1 MQKHPTHGLPPTG
14 SPPMISASAP
24 VPRPLA
30 SLALLLAVLLA
41 AGCGHHAAGEG
52 KAEAAKPLPVVQVG
66 NVTRGTLKRLLPAT
80 GTLQALPS
88 REATLTP
95 PVSGVL
101 DGLLVHYG
109 QTVQKGQ
116 TVARLGVRQLLG
128 QIQQA
133 QATLGQN
140 QVQVQQAQANALQ
153 QAAQTRTSILQAQAS
168 LQNARATLAGADA
181 TLTGAEAALLNAR
194 QTLSR
199 ERTLYADGLVPQ
211 KDVEAAA
218 LSLRTAAA
226 QRDAQRQTVA
236 GQRQTVSGQQ
246 AAVSAARAAGTQDF
260 VKRQDVLVARQQVR
274 NALGALAA
282 ARAQIALYTLHAP
295 LSGQVTSVGATAGET
310 VDTTTKVAVIADLS
324 VLQLRISVP
333 GDAATQVHRGQP
345 VLFSVGSLRGRTF
358 RATVDTVS
366 SSVDAATGT
375 VPVLA
380 LVSNPGH
387 LLRDDTVARVQILTE
402 RRDGVLLVPQS
413 AVLADPDTGKPSVVS
428 VGADGAAHVV
438 PVSVGLTTEG
448 RVEIT
453 DGLTEGQPVAVSGQ
467 YGLPDGTKVQAQKAP
482 DQAAPAAPPAE
493 GLGATPGGDRAPGI
507 NTQAGSAPASG
518 GSNAPA
524 PTPSAGG
531 TSGAPSPSASL
542 PAAGAGGAATSAG
555 GASGGSGTPGGS
567 GAAGGGPHGQ

>member
-1 MQKHPTHGLPPTG
+1 MQKHPTHGMPLTH
-14 SPPMISASAP
+14 SQT
-24 VPRPLA
+24 PRPPLLA
-30 SLALLLAVLLA
+30 ALALLLAALLA

-52 KAEAAKPLPVVQVG
+52 KAEAAKPLPAVQVG
-66 NVTRGTLKRLLPAT
+66 VVTRGTLERLLPAS

-88 REATLTP
+88 HEATLSP

-101 DGLLVHYG
+101 DGLLAHYG

-116 TVARLGVRQLLG
+116 TVARLSVRQLLG

-140 QVQVQQAQANALQ
+140 QVQVQQAQANAAQ
-153 QAAQTRTSILQAQAS
+153 QAAQTRTSVLQAQAS

-181 TLTGAEAALLNAR
+181 TLTGAQAALLNAR
-194 QTLSR
+194 QTLDR

-218 LSLRTAAA
+218 LSLRTAQA

-236 GQRQTVSGQQ
+236 GQRQTVAGQQ

-274 NALGALAA
+274 NALGALAT
-282 ARAQIALYTLHAP
+282 ARAQVALYTLHAP
-295 LSGQVTSVGATAGET
+295 LAGQVTSVGATVGET

-333 GDAATQVHRGQP
+333 ADAVAQVHRGQS
-345 VLFSVGSLRGRTF
+345 VLFSVGSLRGRNF
-358 RATVDTVS
+358 RATVDTVAA
-366 SSVDAATGT
+366 SVDAATGT

-387 LLRDDTVARVQILTE
+387 LLRDDTVARVRILTE
-402 RRDGVLLVPQS
+402 RRDHVLLVPQS

-428 VGADGAAHVV
+428 VGADGVAHVV
-438 PVSVGLTTEG
+438 PVGVGLTAEG

-453 DGLTEGQPVAVSGQ
+453 SGLTEGQSIATSGQ
-467 YGLPDGTKVQAQKAP
+467 YGLPDGAKVQAQKAP
-482 DQAAPAAPPAE
+482 DSAAPAAPAAE
-493 GLGATPGGDRAPGI
+493 GLGAAPGAGRAPSI
-507 NTQAGSAPASG
+507 DTQAGSSPASG
-518 GSNAPA
+518 GANAPA
-524 PTPSAGG
+524 PVPSAGG
-531 TSGAPSPSASL
+531 SPGAPAPAPPAPSNVPATPNAPAPNPSAAPSS
-542 PAAGAGGAATSAG
+542 SAG
-555 GASGGSGTPGGS
+555 GGS
-567 GAAGGGPHGQ
+567 HGQ